1 MTSPGFE
8 DSPMHDSPQDKDYM
22 YISNSKSE
30 LMNEIE
36 LLRTGM
42 YMYMFIC
49 DTYDI
54 YIFKYISIYIYIY
67 IYIYTYIYICK
78 YKCIENIEI
87 KDRLYMTD
95 KQLRDAIS
103 TLSVPD
109 ESSKDKGLH
118 NVKKIYLYLYMC
130 ILVCLYIST

>member
-1 MTSPGFE
+1 M
-8 DSPMHDSPQDKDYM
+8 
-22 YISNSKSE
+22 
-30 LMNEIE
+30 
-36 LLRTGM
+36 
-42 YMYMFIC
+42 
-49 DTYDI
+49 
-54 YIFKYISIYIYIY
+54 Y